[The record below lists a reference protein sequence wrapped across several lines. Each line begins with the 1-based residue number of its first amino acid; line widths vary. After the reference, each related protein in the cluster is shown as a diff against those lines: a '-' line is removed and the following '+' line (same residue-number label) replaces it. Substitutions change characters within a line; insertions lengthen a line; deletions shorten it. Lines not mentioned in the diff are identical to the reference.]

1 MKRWLVVAA
10 VLAVVASAT
19 VALVALGRGPE
30 VTTSSAEALAEFEA
44 AMDAR
49 MKLYYDEAQKHLE
62 RALALDP
69 DFVLAKLHL
78 LDHLSNDKERREK
91 LFDEIAAADLERLSE
106 RERFLVRRMLA
117 YRAERPDEV
126 DRLVDEYLGRH
137 PNDPWVLNLKA
148 TQAWSQGNMAEAER
162 FNRRLV
168 EVSPNWV
175 IAYNMLGYGAMD
187 QGKFAEAEEHFISY
201 RFIAPDQAN
210 PHDSLGELYTLLGRY
225 DEAVASLEE
234 ALRIKPDFWA
244 SYDHL
249 ALVHMLRRDDEALNA
264 VLTRMSSVE
273 GCPSSRVEGNR
284 CAAGAYRL
292 ALEGAWG
299 PLLDFV
305 ASSCPQGP
313 AAGDFVVTVS
323 HRALCRLGR
332 FDEARAIEEQ
342 VREVMQKRSASPAN
356 DDKMLWE
363 GILLHMEGVR
373 LALSGDLAAAEE
385 RLRGADAVLT
395 YRMVALG
402 LMKLL
407 NQGALVEV
415 LEARGETAAA
425 ARLLNT
431 MRAVNAPLVTD
442 FETGPGVLGLAAR

>member
-1 MKRWLVVAA
+1 MKRWLVVGA
-10 VLAVVASAT
+10 VLAVVATAA

-30 VTTSSAEALAEFEA
+30 VTTSSAEALAEFDA

-49 MKLYYDEAQKHLE
+49 MKLYHDEAREHLE
-62 RALALDP
+62 RALVLDP
-69 DFVLAKLHL
+69 DFVLAKLIL
-78 LDHLSNDKERREK
+78 SEHLSSDKERRGK
-91 LFDEIAAADLERLSE
+91 LLDEVAAADLDRLSE

-117 YRAERPDEV
+117 QRAEQPDEV
-126 DRLVDEYLGRH
+126 DRLVDEYLDRH

-148 TQAWSQGNMAEAER
+148 SRCWSQGKMAAAER

-168 EVSPNWV
+168 EVNPNWV

-187 QGKFAEAEEHFISY
+187 QGEFAEAEEHFISY

-210 PHDSLGELYTLLGRY
+210 PHDSLGELYILLGRY

-249 ALVHMLRRDDEALNA
+249 ALAHMLRRDREAVDDLLA
-264 VLTRMSSVE
+264 RMTSVE
-273 GCPSSRVEGNR
+273 GCPGWMAEANR
-284 CAAGAYRL
+284 CAAGAYHL

-299 PLLDFV
+299 PLLEFV
-305 ASSCPQGP
+305 ASSCPEGP
-313 AAGDFVVTVS
+313 AGGDFVVTVS

-332 FDEARAIEEQ
+332 FDEARAVEET
-342 VREVMQKRSASPAN
+342 VREAIKKRSGSPSS

-395 YRMVALG
+395 FRMVGLG

-415 LEARGETAAA
+415 LEARGETAEG
-425 ARLLNT
+425 ARLLNV

-442 FETGPGVLGLAAR
+442 FETGPGVLGIVPR